1 MKEVFNFIFGT
12 VIGISL
18 SLLLFGPKNLK
29 LFSESVK
36 SQRLNLHSQPDL
48 SLYND
53 SLAQKLFNDVK
64 LLCWVM
70 TSPETHHTK
79 AIHVKRTW
87 GRRCNKLLFMSSK
100 VDLNLGTVALP
111 VLEGRRYLWDKTK
124 RAFEHVYKNHFKDY
138 DWFLKADDDK

>member
-1 MKEVFNFIFGT
+1 MKEVFNFIFGA
-12 VIGISL
+12 VVGLSL
-18 SLLLFGPKNLK
+18 SFLMFYPKDLK

-36 SQRLNLHSQPDL
+36 SEKYLNKNTNL

-53 SLAQKLFNDVK
+53 ELAEELFSKVK

-70 TSPETHHTK
+70 TSPENHQTK

-87 GRRCNKLLFMSSK
+87 GKRCNKLLFMSSK
-100 VDLNLGTVALP
+100 LDPNLGTVALP
-111 VLEGRRYLWDKTK
+111 VKEGRTFLWDKTK
-124 RAFEHVYKNHFKDY
+124 RAFEYVYRNHFEDY